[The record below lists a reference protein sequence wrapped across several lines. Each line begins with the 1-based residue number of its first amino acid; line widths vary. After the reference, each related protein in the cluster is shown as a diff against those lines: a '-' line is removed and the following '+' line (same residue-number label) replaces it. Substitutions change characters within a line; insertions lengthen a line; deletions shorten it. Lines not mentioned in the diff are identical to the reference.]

1 MNLDALIDSDL
12 REKDT
17 NSYLADI
24 LKAENERQKNTI
36 NLIASENYPS
46 EIVRLI
52 QASSLTSKYTEGYPG
67 KRYYGGCEFY
77 DELECYCQE
86 LWKDVFSTTYHVNV
100 QPHSG
105 TSANLAAI
113 AAVVN
118 PGETILSMSLDAGG
132 HLSHG
137 ARVSQVG
144 KLYNI
149 INYGVDQDG
158 WIDYDEVAKLADQ
171 WRPKLIICGA
181 SAYSRKIDYFRFAEI
196 ARSVDAYLLAD
207 IAHIAGLIAAN
218 KLPSPFDI
226 ADIITTTTQKTLR
239 GPRGGLV
246 FCIPELA
253 KKIDSAVFPGTQGGS
268 LMNVIAAKAACA
280 EEVLEPEFI
289 DYIDEVMYNAK
300 TMAERFMSRG
310 YNVITGGT
318 DNHMFLVDL
327 RGTGLTGI
335 DVQNELERNGITLNK
350 NAIPNDPLP
359 PSKTSGIRIGTPA
372 MTTRGWDA
380 YNFCMCADNICN
392 ILDKMRA
399 AL

>member
-1 MNLDALIDSDL
+1 MRSEFMYTPLDEIYDKEL
-12 REKDT
+12 R
-17 NSYLADI
+17 
-24 LKAENERQKNTI
+24 RQASTVE
-36 NLIASENYPS
+36 LIASENFVSPRVLKYLGS
-46 EIVRLI
+46 EF
-52 QASSLTSKYTEGYPG
+52 TSKYTEGYPG

-77 DELECYCQE
+77 DELETYCQN

-113 AAVVN
+113 STVVN
-118 PGETILSMSLDAGG
+118 PGDTILSMSLDCGG

-137 ARVSQVG
+137 AQVSQVG

-149 INYGVDQDG
+149 VNYGVDDDG
-158 WIDYDEVAKLADQ
+158 WIDYDKVAKLADQ
-171 WRPKLIICGA
+171 CQPKLIICGA
-181 SAYSRKIDYFRFAEI
+181 SAYSRKIDYIRFAEI
-196 ARSVDAYLLAD
+196 ARSVNAYLLAD
-207 IAHIAGLIAAN
+207 IAHVAGLIAAN
-218 KLPSPFDI
+218 KLPSPFGY
-226 ADIITTTTQKTLR
+226 ADIITSTTQKTLR
-239 GPRGGLV
+239 GPRGGLI

-280 EEVLEPEFI
+280 EEVLEPEFV

-300 TMAERFMSRG
+300 IMAERFISHG

-335 DVQNELERNGITLNK
+335 DVQNELEKNNITLNK

-372 MTTRGWDA
+372 MTTRGWKA
-380 YNFCMCADNICN
+380 HNFCWCADNICK
-392 ILDKMRA
+392 ILDEMRA

>member
-1 MNLDALIDSDL
+1 MYTPLDEIYNKELW
-12 REKDT
+12 
-17 NSYLADI
+17 
-24 LKAENERQKNTI
+24 RQATTVE
-36 NLIASENYPS
+36 LIASENFVSSRILKYLGS
-46 EIVRLI
+46 EF
-52 QASSLTSKYTEGYPG
+52 TNKYTEGYPG

-77 DELECYCQE
+77 DKLETYCQE

-113 AAVVN
+113 SAVVN
-118 PGETILSMSLDAGG
+118 PGETILSMSLDCGG

-149 INYGVDQDG
+149 VNYGVDDDG
-158 WIDYDEVAKLADQ
+158 WIDYDEVTKLANQ
-171 WRPKLIICGA
+171 CQPKLIICGA
-181 SAYSRKIDYFRFAEI
+181 SAYSRKIDYIRFAEI
-196 ARSVDAYLLAD
+196 ARSVNAYLLAD
-207 IAHIAGLIAAN
+207 IAHVAGLIAAN
-218 KLPSPFDI
+218 KLPSPFGY
-226 ADIITTTTQKTLR
+226 ADIITSTTQKTLR
-239 GPRGGLV
+239 GPRGGLI

-289 DYIDEVMYNAK
+289 DYIDDVMYNAK
-300 TMAERFMSRG
+300 AMAERFMFHG

-335 DVQNELERNGITLNK
+335 DVQNELEKNDVTLNK

-372 MTTRGWDA
+372 MTTRGWKS
-380 YNFCMCADNICN
+380 YNFCECADNICKT
-392 ILDKMRA
+392 LDEMRA

>member
-1 MNLDALIDSDL
+1 MKPEFMYTPLDRIYDQELW
-12 REKDT
+12 
-17 NSYLADI
+17 
-24 LKAENERQKNTI
+24 RQASTVE
-36 NLIASENYPS
+36 LIASENFVSPRILKYLGS
-46 EIVRLI
+46 EF
-52 QASSLTSKYTEGYPG
+52 TCKYTEGYPG

-77 DELECYCQE
+77 DQLETYCQE
-86 LWKDVFSTTYHVNV
+86 LWKDVFDTIYHVNV

-113 AAVVN
+113 SAVVN
-118 PGETILSMSLDAGG
+118 PGETILSMSLDCGG

-149 INYGVDQDG
+149 VNYGVDDDG
-158 WIDYDEVAKLADQ
+158 WIDYDEVAKLANQ
-171 WRPKLIICGA
+171 CQPKLIICGA
-181 SAYSRKIDYFRFAEI
+181 SAYSRKIDYIRFAEI
-196 ARSVDAYLLAD
+196 ARSVNAYLLAD
-207 IAHIAGLIAAN
+207 IAHVAGLIAAN
-218 KLPSPFDI
+218 ALPSPFGC
-226 ADIITTTTQKTLR
+226 ADIITSTTQKTLR
-239 GPRGGLV
+239 GPRGGLI
-246 FCIPELA
+246 FCAPELA

-289 DYIDEVMYNAK
+289 DYINEVMYNAK
-300 TMAERFMSRG
+300 VMAERFKSNG

-335 DVQNELERNGITLNK
+335 DVQNELERNDITLNK

-372 MTTRGWDA
+372 MTTKGWQAHD
-380 YNFCMCADNICN
+380 FCECADNICH
-392 ILDKMRA
+392 ILNEMRA

>member
-1 MNLDALIDSDL
+1 MRSEFMYTPLDKIYDKELRRQDSTV
-12 REKDT
+12 E
-17 NSYLADI
+17 
-24 LKAENERQKNTI
+24 
-36 NLIASENYPS
+36 LIASENFVSPRVLKYLGS
-46 EIVRLI
+46 EF
-52 QASSLTSKYTEGYPG
+52 TNKYTEGYPG

-113 AAVVN
+113 SAVVN
-118 PGETILSMSLDAGG
+118 PGETILSMSLDCGG

-149 INYGVDQDG
+149 INYGVDDDG
-158 WIDYDEVAKLADQ
+158 WIDYDKVAKLANQ
-171 WRPKLIICGA
+171 CQPKLIICGA
-181 SAYSRKIDYFRFAEI
+181 SAYSRKIDYIRFAEI
-196 ARSVDAYLLAD
+196 ARSVNAYLLAD
-207 IAHIAGLIAAN
+207 IAHVAGLIAAN
-218 KLPSPFDI
+218 KLPSPFGY
-226 ADIITTTTQKTLR
+226 ADIITSTTQKTLR
-239 GPRGGLV
+239 GPRGGLI

-253 KKIDSAVFPGTQGGS
+253 KKIDGAVFPGTQGGS

-289 DYIDEVMYNAK
+289 DYINEVMYNAK
-300 TMAERFMSRG
+300 AMAERFMSHG

-335 DVQNELERNGITLNK
+335 DVQNELEKNNITLNK

-372 MTTRGWDA
+372 MTTRGWKA
-380 YNFCMCADNICN
+380 YDFCWYADKICK
-392 ILDKMRA
+392 ILDEMRA

>member
-1 MNLDALIDSDL
+1 MRSEFIYTPLDEIYDKEL
-12 REKDT
+12 R
-17 NSYLADI
+17 
-24 LKAENERQKNTI
+24 RQASTVE
-36 NLIASENYPS
+36 LIASENFVSPRILKYLGS
-46 EIVRLI
+46 EF
-52 QASSLTSKYTEGYPG
+52 TCKYTEGYPG

-77 DELECYCQE
+77 DELETYCQE

-113 AAVVN
+113 AAVAN
-118 PGETILSMSLDAGG
+118 PGETILSMSLDCGG

-158 WIDYDEVAKLADQ
+158 WIDYDEVAKLTDQ

-181 SAYSRKIDYFRFAEI
+181 SAYSRKIDYIRFAEI
-196 ARSVDAYLLAD
+196 ARSVNAYLLAD
-207 IAHIAGLIAAN
+207 IAHVAGLIAAN
-218 KLPSPFDI
+218 KTPSPFGL

-239 GPRGGLV
+239 GPRGGLI

-280 EEVLEPEFI
+280 EEALEPEFT

-300 TMAERFMSRG
+300 AMAERFMSRG

-335 DVQNELERNGITLNK
+335 DVQNELEEDGITLNK

-372 MTTRGWDA
+372 MTTRGWKAHD
-380 YNFCMCADNICN
+380 FCWCADDICN

>member
-1 MNLDALIDSDL
+1 MKSEFMYTPLDEIYNNEL
-12 REKDT
+12 R
-17 NSYLADI
+17 
-24 LKAENERQKNTI
+24 RQANTVE
-36 NLIASENYPS
+36 LIASENFVSPRVLKYLGS
-46 EIVRLI
+46 EF
-52 QASSLTSKYTEGYPG
+52 TSKYTEGYPG

-77 DELECYCQE
+77 DELETYCQE

-113 AAVVN
+113 SAVVN
-118 PGETILSMSLDAGG
+118 PGETILSMSLDCGG

-137 ARVSQVG
+137 ARISQVG

-149 INYGVDQDG
+149 VNYGVDDDG
-158 WIDYDEVAKLADQ
+158 WIDYDKVAKLADQ
-171 WRPKLIICGA
+171 CQPKLIICGA
-181 SAYSRKIDYFRFAEI
+181 SAYSRKIDYIRFAEI
-196 ARSVDAYLLAD
+196 ARSVNAYLLAD
-207 IAHIAGLIAAN
+207 IAHVAGLIAAN
-218 KLPSPFDI
+218 QLPSPFGY
-226 ADIITTTTQKTLR
+226 ADIITSTTQKTLR
-239 GPRGGLV
+239 GPRGGLI

-289 DYIDEVMYNAK
+289 DYIDDVMYNAK
-300 TMAERFMSRG
+300 AMAERFMFHG

-327 RGTGLTGI
+327 RETGLTGI

-372 MTTRGWDA
+372 MTTRGWKF
-380 YNFCMCADNICN
+380 YNFCECADNICKT
-392 ILDKMRA
+392 LDEMRA

>member
-1 MNLDALIDSDL
+1 MRSEFMYTPLD
-12 REKDT
+12 
-17 NSYLADI
+17 DI
-24 LKAENERQKNTI
+24 YNKELWRQATTVE
-36 NLIASENYPS
+36 LIASENFVSPRVLKYLGS
-46 EIVRLI
+46 EF
-52 QASSLTSKYTEGYPG
+52 TNKYTEGYPG

-77 DELECYCQE
+77 DKLEIYCQK

-113 AAVVN
+113 SAVVN
-118 PGETILSMSLDAGG
+118 PGETILSMSLDCGG

-149 INYGVDQDG
+149 VNYGVDDDG
-158 WIDYDEVAKLADQ
+158 WIDYDKVAKLANQ
-171 WRPKLIICGA
+171 CQPKLIICGA
-181 SAYSRKIDYFRFAEI
+181 SAYSREINYIRFAEI
-196 ARSVDAYLLAD
+196 ARSVNAYLLAD
-207 IAHIAGLIAAN
+207 IAHVAGLIAAN
-218 KLPSPFDI
+218 ALPSPFGY
-226 ADIITTTTQKTLR
+226 ADIITSTTQKTLR
-239 GPRGGLV
+239 GPRGGLI
-246 FCIPELA
+246 FCAPELA

-289 DYIDEVMYNAK
+289 DYINEVMYNARV
-300 TMAERFMSRG
+300 MAERFKSNG

-335 DVQNELERNGITLNK
+335 DVQNELERNDITLNK

-372 MTTRGWDA
+372 MTTKGWQAHD
-380 YNFCMCADNICN
+380 FCECADNICH
-392 ILDKMRA
+392 ILNEMRA

>member
-1 MNLDALIDSDL
+1 MKSEFMYTPLDDIYNKELRRQDSTV
-12 REKDT
+12 E
-17 NSYLADI
+17 
-24 LKAENERQKNTI
+24 
-36 NLIASENYPS
+36 LIASENFVSPRVLKYLGS
-46 EIVRLI
+46 EF
-52 QASSLTSKYTEGYPG
+52 TNKYTEGFPG

-77 DELECYCQE
+77 DELETYCQE

-113 AAVVN
+113 SAVVN
-118 PGETILSMSLDAGG
+118 PGETILSMSLDCGG

-149 INYGVDQDG
+149 VNYGVDDDG
-158 WIDYDEVAKLADQ
+158 WIDYNEIAKFANQ
-171 WRPKLIICGA
+171 CQPKLIICGA
-181 SAYSRKIDYFRFAEI
+181 SAYSRKIDYIRFAEI
-196 ARSVDAYLLAD
+196 ARSVNAYLLAD
-207 IAHIAGLIAAN
+207 IAHVAGLIAAN
-218 KLPSPFDI
+218 KLPSPFGY
-226 ADIITTTTQKTLR
+226 ADIITSTTQKTLR
-239 GPRGGLV
+239 GPRGGLI

-300 TMAERFMSRG
+300 AMAERFISHG

-335 DVQNELERNGITLNK
+335 DVQNELEKNNITLNK

-372 MTTRGWDA
+372 MTTRGWRA
-380 YNFCMCADNICN
+380 YDFCICADNICN
-392 ILDKMRA
+392 TLDEMRA

>member
-1 MNLDALIDSDL
+1 MKSEFMYTPLDEIYNKEL
-12 REKDT
+12 R
-17 NSYLADI
+17 
-24 LKAENERQKNTI
+24 RQAGTVE
-36 NLIASENYPS
+36 LIASENFVSPRVLKYLGS
-46 EIVRLI
+46 EF
-52 QASSLTSKYTEGYPG
+52 TNKYTEGYPG
-67 KRYYGGCEFY
+67 RRYYGGCEFY
-77 DELECYCQE
+77 DSLETYCQE
-86 LWKDVFSTTYHVNV
+86 LWKDVFSTTYYVNV

-113 AAVVN
+113 SAVVN
-118 PGETILSMSLDAGG
+118 PGETILSMSLDCGG

-137 ARVSQVG
+137 ARVNQVG

-149 INYGVDQDG
+149 VNYGVDDDG

-171 WRPKLIICGA
+171 WQPKLIICGA
-181 SAYSRKIDYFRFAEI
+181 SAYSRRIDYIRFAEI
-196 ARSVDAYLLAD
+196 ARSVNAYLLAD

-218 KLPSPFDI
+218 KLPSPFGL
-226 ADIITTTTQKTLR
+226 ADIITSTTQKTLR
-239 GPRGGLV
+239 GPRGGLI

-253 KKIDSAVFPGTQGGS
+253 KKIDSAVFPGAQGGS

-280 EEVLEPEFI
+280 EEALEPEFI

-327 RGTGLTGI
+327 RGTGLTGT
-335 DVQNELERNGITLNK
+335 DVQNELEEDGITLNK

-372 MTTRGWDA
+372 MTTRGWQA

>member
-1 MNLDALIDSDL
+1 MRPEFMYTPLD
-12 REKDT
+12 
-17 NSYLADI
+17 DI
-24 LKAENERQKNTI
+24 YNKELWRQATTVE
-36 NLIASENYPS
+36 LIASENFVSPRVLKYLGS
-46 EIVRLI
+46 EF
-52 QASSLTSKYTEGYPG
+52 TNKYTEGYPG

-77 DELECYCQE
+77 DKLEIYCQK

-113 AAVVN
+113 SAVVN
-118 PGETILSMSLDAGG
+118 PGETILSMSLDCGG

-149 INYGVDQDG
+149 VNYGVDDDG
-158 WIDYDEVAKLADQ
+158 WIDYDKVAKLADQ
-171 WRPKLIICGA
+171 YQPKLIICGA
-181 SAYSRKIDYFRFAEI
+181 SAYSRKIDYIRFAEI
-196 ARSVDAYLLAD
+196 ARSVNAYLLAD
-207 IAHIAGLIAAN
+207 IAHVAGLIAAN
-218 KLPSPFDI
+218 QLPSPFGY
-226 ADIITTTTQKTLR
+226 ADIITSTTQKTLR
-239 GPRGGLV
+239 GPRGGLI

-280 EEVLEPEFI
+280 EEVLEPEFV
-289 DYIDEVMYNAK
+289 DYIDKVIYNANA
-300 TMAERFMSRG
+300 MAESFIYRG

-372 MTTRGWDA
+372 MTTRGWRA
-380 YNFCMCADNICN
+380 AHFCVCAGNICN
-392 ILDKMRA
+392 ILDEMRA

>member
-1 MNLDALIDSDL
+1 MKSEFMYTPLDEIYDKEL
-12 REKDT
+12 R
-17 NSYLADI
+17 
-24 LKAENERQKNTI
+24 RQASTVE
-36 NLIASENYPS
+36 LIASENFVSPRILKYLGS
-46 EIVRLI
+46 EF
-52 QASSLTSKYTEGYPG
+52 TSKYTEGYPG

-77 DELECYCQE
+77 DKLETYCQE

-113 AAVVN
+113 SAVVN
-118 PGETILSMSLDAGG
+118 PGETILSMSLDCGG

-149 INYGVDQDG
+149 VNYGVDDDG
-158 WIDYDEVAKLADQ
+158 WIDYDKVAQLADRCQ
-171 WRPKLIICGA
+171 PKLIICGA
-181 SAYSRKIDYFRFAEI
+181 SAYSRKIDYIRFAEI
-196 ARSVDAYLLAD
+196 ARSVNAYLLAD

-218 KLPSPFDI
+218 QLPSPFGY
-226 ADIITTTTQKTLR
+226 ADIITSTTQKTLR
-239 GPRGGLV
+239 GPRGGLI

-289 DYIDEVMYNAK
+289 DYIDEIMYNAK
-300 TMAERFMSRG
+300 AMAERFMSHG

-335 DVQNELERNGITLNK
+335 DVQNELERNDITLNK

-372 MTTRGWDA
+372 MTTRGWKAHD
-380 YNFCMCADNICN
+380 FCWCADNICKT
-392 ILDKMRA
+392 LDEMRA

>member
-1 MNLDALIDSDL
+1 MRSEFMYTPLDKIYNKEL
-12 REKDT
+12 R
-17 NSYLADI
+17 
-24 LKAENERQKNTI
+24 RQASTVE
-36 NLIASENYPS
+36 LIASENFVSPRVLKYLGS
-46 EIVRLI
+46 EF
-52 QASSLTSKYTEGYPG
+52 TNKYTEGYPN

-77 DELECYCQE
+77 DELEIYCQE

-113 AAVVN
+113 SAVVN
-118 PGETILSMSLDAGG
+118 PGETILSMSLDCGG

-149 INYGVDQDG
+149 VNYGVDDDG
-158 WIDYDEVAKLADQ
+158 WIDYDKIAKLADQ
-171 WRPKLIICGA
+171 WQPKLIICGA
-181 SAYSRKIDYFRFAEI
+181 SAYSRKIDYIRFAEI
-196 ARSVDAYLLAD
+196 ARSVNAYLLAD
-207 IAHIAGLIAAN
+207 IAHVAGLIAAN
-218 KLPSPFDI
+218 KLPSPFGY
-226 ADIITTTTQKTLR
+226 ADIITSTTQKTLR
-239 GPRGGLV
+239 GPRGGLI

-300 TMAERFMSRG
+300 VMAERFMSHG

-335 DVQNELERNGITLNK
+335 DVQNELEKNNITLNK

-372 MTTRGWDA
+372 MTTRGWKA
-380 YNFCMCADNICN
+380 HNFCWCADNICK
-392 ILDKMRA
+392 ILDEMRA

>member
-1 MNLDALIDSDL
+1 MRSEFMYTPLDDIYNKEL
-12 REKDT
+12 R
-17 NSYLADI
+17 
-24 LKAENERQKNTI
+24 RQATTVE
-36 NLIASENYPS
+36 LIASENFVSPRVLKYLGS
-46 EIVRLI
+46 EF
-52 QASSLTSKYTEGYPG
+52 TNKYTEGYPG

-113 AAVVN
+113 SAVVN
-118 PGETILSMSLDAGG
+118 PGETILSMSLDCGG

-149 INYGVDQDG
+149 VNYGVDDDG
-158 WIDYDEVAKLADQ
+158 WIDYDKVAKLANQ
-171 WRPKLIICGA
+171 CQPKLIICGA
-181 SAYSRKIDYFRFAEI
+181 SAYSRKIDYIRFAEI
-196 ARSVDAYLLAD
+196 ARSVNAYLLTD
-207 IAHIAGLIAAN
+207 IAHVAGLIAAN
-218 KLPSPFDI
+218 KLPSPFGY
-226 ADIITTTTQKTLR
+226 ADIITSTTQKTLR
-239 GPRGGLV
+239 GPRGGLI

-289 DYIDEVMYNAK
+289 DYINEVMYNAK
-300 TMAERFMSRG
+300 AMAERFMSHG

-335 DVQNELERNGITLNK
+335 DVQNELERNDITLNK

-372 MTTRGWDA
+372 MTTRGWKA
-380 YNFCMCADNICN
+380 YDFCWCADNICK
-392 ILDKMRA
+392 ILDEMRA

>member
-1 MNLDALIDSDL
+1 MKSEFMYTPLDEIYNKEL
-12 REKDT
+12 R
-17 NSYLADI
+17 
-24 LKAENERQKNTI
+24 RQASTVE
-36 NLIASENYPS
+36 LIASENFVSPRVLKYLGS
-46 EIVRLI
+46 EF
-52 QASSLTSKYTEGYPG
+52 TSKYTEGYPG

-77 DELECYCQE
+77 DELETYCQN

-113 AAVVN
+113 SAVVN
-118 PGETILSMSLDAGG
+118 PGETILSMSLDCGG

-149 INYGVDQDG
+149 INYGVDDDG
-158 WIDYDEVAKLADQ
+158 WIDYDKVAKLADQ
-171 WRPKLIICGA
+171 YQPKLIICGA
-181 SAYSRKIDYFRFAEI
+181 SAYSRKIDYIRFAEI
-196 ARSVDAYLLAD
+196 ARSVNSYLLAD
-207 IAHIAGLIAAN
+207 IAHVAGLIAAN
-218 KLPSPFDI
+218 KLPSPFGY
-226 ADIITTTTQKTLR
+226 ADIITSTTQKTLR
-239 GPRGGLV
+239 GPRGGLI
-246 FCIPELA
+246 FCIPKLA
-253 KKIDSAVFPGTQGGS
+253 KKIDSAIFPGTQGGS
-268 LMNVIAAKAACA
+268 LMNVVAAKAACA
-280 EEVLEPEFI
+280 EEALEPEFV

-300 TMAERFMSRG
+300 AMAERFMSHG

-335 DVQNELERNGITLNK
+335 DVQNELEKNDVTLNK

-372 MTTRGWDA
+372 MTTKGWRA
-380 YNFCMCADNICN
+380 YDFCMCADNICN
-392 ILDKMRA
+392 TLDEMRA

>member
-1 MNLDALIDSDL
+1 MRSEFMCTPLDDIYNKEL
-12 REKDT
+12 R
-17 NSYLADI
+17 
-24 LKAENERQKNTI
+24 RQATMVE
-36 NLIASENYPS
+36 LIASENFVSPRVLKYLGS
-46 EIVRLI
+46 EF
-52 QASSLTSKYTEGYPG
+52 TNKYTEGYPG
-67 KRYYGGCEFY
+67 KRFYGGCEFY

-113 AAVVN
+113 SAVVN
-118 PGETILSMSLDAGG
+118 PGETILSMSLDCGG

-149 INYGVDQDG
+149 INYGVDDDG
-158 WIDYDEVAKLADQ
+158 WIDYNEVAKLADQ
-171 WRPKLIICGA
+171 WQPKLIICGA
-181 SAYSRKIDYFRFAEI
+181 SAYSRKIDYIRFAEI
-196 ARSVDAYLLAD
+196 ARSVNAYLLAD
-207 IAHIAGLIAAN
+207 IAHVAGLIAAN
-218 KLPSPFDI
+218 KLPSPFGY
-226 ADIITTTTQKTLR
+226 ADIITSTTQKTLR
-239 GPRGGLV
+239 GPRGGLI

-280 EEVLEPEFI
+280 EEVFEPEFR

-300 TMAERFMSRG
+300 AMAERFMSHG

-318 DNHMFLVDL
+318 DNHMFLIDL

-335 DVQNELERNGITLNK
+335 DVQNELEKNNITLNK

-372 MTTRGWDA
+372 MTTRGWKA
-380 YNFCMCADNICN
+380 YDFCWYADKICK
-392 ILDKMRA
+392 ILDEMRA

>member
-1 MNLDALIDSDL
+1 MKSEFMYTPLDRIYDKEL
-12 REKDT
+12 R
-17 NSYLADI
+17 
-24 LKAENERQKNTI
+24 RQTSTVE
-36 NLIASENYPS
+36 LIASENFVSPRVLKYLGS
-46 EIVRLI
+46 EF
-52 QASSLTSKYTEGYPG
+52 TNKYTEGYPG

-77 DELECYCQE
+77 DELETYCQN

-113 AAVVN
+113 SAVVN
-118 PGETILSMSLDAGG
+118 PGETILSMSLDCGG

-149 INYGVDQDG
+149 INYGVDDDG
-158 WIDYDEVAKLADQ
+158 WIDYDEVAKLANQ
-171 WRPKLIICGA
+171 CQPKLIICGA
-181 SAYSRKIDYFRFAEI
+181 SAYSRKIDYIRFAEI
-196 ARSVDAYLLAD
+196 ARSVNAYLLAD
-207 IAHIAGLIAAN
+207 IAHVAGLIAAN
-218 KLPSPFDI
+218 KLPSPFGY
-226 ADIITTTTQKTLR
+226 ADIITSTTQKTLR
-239 GPRGGLV
+239 GPRGGLI

-300 TMAERFMSRG
+300 AMAERFMFHG

-335 DVQNELERNGITLNK
+335 DVQNELERNDVTLNK

-372 MTTRGWDA
+372 MTTRGWRA
-380 YNFCMCADNICN
+380 YDFCMCADNICN
-392 ILDKMRA
+392 TLDEMRA

>member
-1 MNLDALIDSDL
+1 MKSEFMYTPLDEIYDKEL
-12 REKDT
+12 R
-17 NSYLADI
+17 
-24 LKAENERQKNTI
+24 RQASTVE
-36 NLIASENYPS
+36 LIASENFVSPRILKYLGS
-46 EIVRLI
+46 EF
-52 QASSLTSKYTEGYPG
+52 TNKYAEGYPG

-77 DELECYCQE
+77 DSLETYCQE

-113 AAVVN
+113 SAVVN
-118 PGETILSMSLDAGG
+118 PGETILSMSLDCGG

-149 INYGVDQDG
+149 INYGVDDDG
-158 WIDYDEVAKLADQ
+158 WIDYNEVAKLADQ
-171 WRPKLIICGA
+171 WQPKLIICGA
-181 SAYSRKIDYFRFAEI
+181 SAYSRKIDYIRFAEI
-196 ARSVDAYLLAD
+196 ARSVNAYLLAD
-207 IAHIAGLIAAN
+207 IAHVAGLIAAN
-218 KLPSPFDI
+218 QLPSPFGY
-226 ADIITTTTQKTLR
+226 ADIITSTTQKTLR
-239 GPRGGLV
+239 GPRGGLI

-280 EEVLEPEFI
+280 EEVLEPEFV

-300 TMAERFMSRG
+300 VMAERFMSHG

-335 DVQNELERNGITLNK
+335 DVQNELERNDITLNK

-372 MTTRGWDA
+372 MTTRGWKAHD
-380 YNFCMCADNICN
+380 FCWCADNICN

>member
-1 MNLDALIDSDL
+1 MRSEFIYTSLNKIYNKELQ
-12 REKDT
+12 
-17 NSYLADI
+17 
-24 LKAENERQKNTI
+24 RQASTVE
-36 NLIASENYPS
+36 LIASENFVSPRVLKYLGS
-46 EIVRLI
+46 EF
-52 QASSLTSKYTEGYPG
+52 TNKYTEGYPG

-113 AAVVN
+113 SAVVN
-118 PGETILSMSLDAGG
+118 PGETILSMSLDCGG

-137 ARVSQVG
+137 ARVSQAG

-149 INYGVDQDG
+149 VNYGVDDDG
-158 WIDYDEVAKLADQ
+158 WIDYDEVAKLANQ
-171 WRPKLIICGA
+171 CQPKLIICGA
-181 SAYSRKIDYFRFAEI
+181 SAYSRKIDYIRFAEI
-196 ARSVDAYLLAD
+196 ARSVNAYLLAD
-207 IAHIAGLIAAN
+207 IAHVAGLIAAN
-218 KLPSPFDI
+218 KLPSPFGY
-226 ADIITTTTQKTLR
+226 ADIITSTTQKTLR
-239 GPRGGLV
+239 GPRGGLI

-253 KKIDSAVFPGTQGGS
+253 KKVDSAVFPGTQGGS

-280 EEVLEPEFI
+280 EEVFEPEFR

-300 TMAERFMSRG
+300 AMAERFMSHG

-335 DVQNELERNGITLNK
+335 DVQNELEKNNITLNK

-372 MTTRGWDA
+372 MTTRGWKA
-380 YNFCMCADNICN
+380 YDFCWCADKICK
-392 ILDKMRA
+392 ILDEMRA

>member
-1 MNLDALIDSDL
+1 MKSEFMYTPLDEIYNKEL
-12 REKDT
+12 R
-17 NSYLADI
+17 
-24 LKAENERQKNTI
+24 RQASTVE
-36 NLIASENYPS
+36 LIASENFVSPRVLKYLGS
-46 EIVRLI
+46 EF
-52 QASSLTSKYTEGYPG
+52 TNKYTEGYPG

-77 DELECYCQE
+77 DELETYCQE

-113 AAVVN
+113 SAVVN
-118 PGETILSMSLDAGG
+118 PGETILSMSLDCGG

-149 INYGVDQDG
+149 ISYGVDEDG

-171 WRPKLIICGA
+171 CQPKLIICGA
-181 SAYSRKIDYFRFAEI
+181 SAYSRKIDYIRFAEI
-196 ARSVDAYLLAD
+196 ARSVNAYLLAD
-207 IAHIAGLIAAN
+207 IAHVAGLIAAN
-218 KLPSPFDI
+218 KLPSPFGY
-226 ADIITTTTQKTLR
+226 ADIITSTTQKTLR
-239 GPRGGLV
+239 GPRGGLI
-246 FCIPELA
+246 FCVPELA

-280 EEVLEPEFI
+280 EEALEPEFV

-300 TMAERFMSRG
+300 AMAARFMSHG
-310 YNVITGGT
+310 YNVITDGT

-372 MTTRGWDA
+372 MTTRGWKS
-380 YNFCMCADNICN
+380 YNFCECADNICKT
-392 ILDKMRA
+392 LDEMRA

>member
-1 MNLDALIDSDL
+1 MRSEFMYTPLDDIYNKEL
-12 REKDT
+12 R
-17 NSYLADI
+17 
-24 LKAENERQKNTI
+24 RQASTI
-36 NLIASENYPS
+36 ELIASENFVSPRILKYLGS
-46 EIVRLI
+46 EF
-52 QASSLTSKYTEGYPG
+52 TNKYTEGYPG

-77 DELECYCQE
+77 DSLECYCQE

-113 AAVVN
+113 SAVVN
-118 PGETILSMSLDAGG
+118 PGETILSMSLDCGG

-149 INYGVDQDG
+149 INYGVDDDG
-158 WIDYDEVAKLADQ
+158 WIDYNEVAKLADQ
-171 WRPKLIICGA
+171 WQPKLIICGA
-181 SAYSRKIDYFRFAEI
+181 SAYSRKIDYIRFAEI
-196 ARSVDAYLLAD
+196 ARSVNAYLLAD
-207 IAHIAGLIAAN
+207 IAHVAGLIAAN
-218 KLPSPFDI
+218 KLPSPFGY
-226 ADIITTTTQKTLR
+226 ADIITSTTQKTLR
-239 GPRGGLV
+239 GPRGGLI

-280 EEVLEPEFI
+280 EEVLEPEFT
-289 DYIDEVMYNAK
+289 DYIDEVMYNAMA
-300 TMAERFMSRG
+300 MAERFMSHG
-310 YNVITGGT
+310 CNVITGGT
-318 DNHMFLVDL
+318 DNHVFLVDL

-380 YNFCMCADNICN
+380 HDFCMCADNIYN
-392 ILDKMRA
+392 ILNKMRA

>member
-1 MNLDALIDSDL
+1 MKSEFMYTPLDDIYNKEL
-12 REKDT
+12 R
-17 NSYLADI
+17 
-24 LKAENERQKNTI
+24 RQASTVE
-36 NLIASENYPS
+36 LIASENFVSPRVLKYLGS
-46 EIVRLI
+46 EF
-52 QASSLTSKYTEGYPG
+52 TSKYTEGYPG

-77 DELECYCQE
+77 DELETYCQE

-113 AAVVN
+113 SAVVN
-118 PGETILSMSLDAGG
+118 PGETILSMSLDCGG

-149 INYGVDQDG
+149 VNYGVDDDG
-158 WIDYDEVAKLADQ
+158 WIDYDEVTKLANQ
-171 WRPKLIICGA
+171 CQPKLIICGA
-181 SAYSRKIDYFRFAEI
+181 SAYSRKIDYIRFAEI
-196 ARSVDAYLLAD
+196 ARSVNAYLLAD
-207 IAHIAGLIAAN
+207 IAHVAGLIAAN
-218 KLPSPFDI
+218 KLPSPFGY
-226 ADIITTTTQKTLR
+226 ADIITSTTQKTLR
-239 GPRGGLV
+239 GPRGGLI

-280 EEVLEPEFI
+280 EEALEPEFV

-300 TMAERFMSRG
+300 AMAARFMSHG

-372 MTTRGWDA
+372 MTTRGWKS
-380 YNFCMCADNICN
+380 YNFCECADNICKT
-392 ILDKMRA
+392 LDEMRA

>member
-1 MNLDALIDSDL
+1 MRSEFMYTPLDEIYNKEL
-12 REKDT
+12 R
-17 NSYLADI
+17 
-24 LKAENERQKNTI
+24 RQASTVE
-36 NLIASENYPS
+36 LIASENFVSPRILKYLGS
-46 EIVRLI
+46 EF
-52 QASSLTSKYTEGYPG
+52 TCKYTEGYPG

-77 DELECYCQE
+77 DELETYCQE

-113 AAVVN
+113 SAVVN

-181 SAYSRKIDYFRFAEI
+181 SAYSRKIDYIRFAEI
-196 ARSVDAYLLAD
+196 ARSVNAYLLAD
-207 IAHIAGLIAAN
+207 IAHVAGLIAAN
-218 KLPSPFDI
+218 KLPSPFGC

-239 GPRGGLV
+239 GPRGGLI

-280 EEVLEPEFI
+280 EEALEPEFT

-300 TMAERFMSRG
+300 VMAERFMSRG

-335 DVQNELERNGITLNK
+335 DVQNELESDGITLNK

>member
-1 MNLDALIDSDL
+1 MRSEFMYTPLDEIYDKEL
-12 REKDT
+12 R
-17 NSYLADI
+17 
-24 LKAENERQKNTI
+24 RQASTVE
-36 NLIASENYPS
+36 LIASENFVSPRVLKYLGS
-46 EIVRLI
+46 EF
-52 QASSLTSKYTEGYPG
+52 TSKYTEGYPG

-113 AAVVN
+113 SAVVN
-118 PGETILSMSLDAGG
+118 PGETILSMSLDCGG

-149 INYGVDQDG
+149 INYGVDDDG
-158 WIDYDEVAKLADQ
+158 WIDYNEVAKLADQ
-171 WRPKLIICGA
+171 WQPKLIICGA
-181 SAYSRKIDYFRFAEI
+181 SAYSRKIDYIRFAEI
-196 ARSVDAYLLAD
+196 ARSVNAYLLAD
-207 IAHIAGLIAAN
+207 IAHVAGLIAAN
-218 KLPSPFDI
+218 QLPSPFGY
-226 ADIITTTTQKTLR
+226 ADIITSTTQKTLR
-239 GPRGGLV
+239 GPRGGLI

-300 TMAERFMSRG
+300 AMAERFMSHG

-335 DVQNELERNGITLNK
+335 DVQNELERNDITLNK

-372 MTTRGWDA
+372 MTTRGWKAHD
-380 YNFCMCADNICN
+380 FCWCADNICK
-392 ILDKMRA
+392 ILDEMRA

>member
-1 MNLDALIDSDL
+1 MRSEFMYTPLDDIYNKEL
-12 REKDT
+12 R
-17 NSYLADI
+17 
-24 LKAENERQKNTI
+24 RQATMVE
-36 NLIASENYPS
+36 LIASENFVNPRVLKYLGS
-46 EIVRLI
+46 EF
-52 QASSLTSKYTEGYPG
+52 TNKYTEGYPG

-100 QPHSG
+100 QSHSG

-113 AAVVN
+113 SAVVN
-118 PGETILSMSLDAGG
+118 PGETILSMSLDCGG

-149 INYGVDQDG
+149 INYGVDDDG
-158 WIDYDEVAKLADQ
+158 WIDYNEVAKLADQ
-171 WRPKLIICGA
+171 WQPKLIICGA
-181 SAYSRKIDYFRFAEI
+181 SAYSRKIDYIRFAEI
-196 ARSVDAYLLAD
+196 ARSVNAYLLAD
-207 IAHIAGLIAAN
+207 IAHVAGLIAAN
-218 KLPSPFDI
+218 KLPSPFGY
-226 ADIITTTTQKTLR
+226 ADIITSTTQKTLR
-239 GPRGGLV
+239 GPRGGLI

-300 TMAERFMSRG
+300 VMAERFMSHG

-335 DVQNELERNGITLNK
+335 DVQNELERNDITLNK

-359 PSKTSGIRIGTPA
+359 PNKTSGIRIGTPA
-372 MTTRGWDA
+372 MTTRGWKAHD
-380 YNFCMCADNICN
+380 FCWCADNICKT
-392 ILDKMRA
+392 LDEMRA

>member
-1 MNLDALIDSDL
+1 MRSEFMYTPLDKIYDKELQ
-12 REKDT
+12 
-17 NSYLADI
+17 
-24 LKAENERQKNTI
+24 RQASTVE
-36 NLIASENYPS
+36 LIASENFVSPRILKYLGS
-46 EIVRLI
+46 EF
-52 QASSLTSKYTEGYPG
+52 TNKYTEGFPG

-77 DELECYCQE
+77 DELETYCQE

-113 AAVVN
+113 SAAVN
-118 PGETILSMSLDAGG
+118 PGETILSMSLDCGG

-149 INYGVDQDG
+149 ISYGVDQDG

-171 WRPKLIICGA
+171 WQPKLIICGA
-181 SAYSRKIDYFRFAEI
+181 SAYSRKIDYIRFAEI
-196 ARSVDAYLLAD
+196 ARSVNAYLLAD

-218 KLPSPFDI
+218 KLPSPFGL
-226 ADIITTTTQKTLR
+226 ADIITSTTQKTLR
-239 GPRGGLV
+239 GPRGGLI

-300 TMAERFMSRG
+300 AMAERFMSRG

-372 MTTRGWDA
+372 MTTRGWKAHD
-380 YNFCMCADNICN
+380 FCWCADDICN

>member
-1 MNLDALIDSDL
+1 MKSEFMYTPLDEIYNKEL
-12 REKDT
+12 R
-17 NSYLADI
+17 
-24 LKAENERQKNTI
+24 RQASTVE
-36 NLIASENYPS
+36 LIASENFVSPRVLKYLGS
-46 EIVRLI
+46 EF
-52 QASSLTSKYTEGYPG
+52 TNKYTEGYPG

-77 DELECYCQE
+77 DELETYCQE

-113 AAVVN
+113 SAVVN
-118 PGETILSMSLDAGG
+118 PGETILSMSLDCGG

-149 INYGVDQDG
+149 VSYGVDDDG
-158 WIDYDEVAKLADQ
+158 WIDYDKVAKLANQ
-171 WRPKLIICGA
+171 CQPKLIICGA
-181 SAYSRKIDYFRFAEI
+181 SAYSRKIDYIRFAEI
-196 ARSVDAYLLAD
+196 ARSVNAYLLAD
-207 IAHIAGLIAAN
+207 IAHVAGLIATN
-218 KLPSPFDI
+218 KLPSPFGY
-226 ADIITTTTQKTLR
+226 ADIITSTTQKTLR
-239 GPRGGLV
+239 GPRGGLI

-280 EEVLEPEFI
+280 EEALESEFV

-300 TMAERFMSRG
+300 AMAERFMFHG

-372 MTTRGWDA
+372 MTTRGWKS
-380 YNFCMCADNICN
+380 YNFCECADNICN
-392 ILDKMRA
+392 TLDEMRA

>member
-1 MNLDALIDSDL
+1 MKSEFMYTPLDDIYDKEL
-12 REKDT
+12 R
-17 NSYLADI
+17 
-24 LKAENERQKNTI
+24 RQASTVE
-36 NLIASENYPS
+36 LIASENFVSPRVLKYLGS
-46 EIVRLI
+46 EF
-52 QASSLTSKYTEGYPG
+52 TNKYTEGYPG

-77 DELECYCQE
+77 DELEAYCQE

-113 AAVVN
+113 SAVVN
-118 PGETILSMSLDAGG
+118 PGETILSMSLDCGG

-149 INYGVDQDG
+149 VNYGVDDDG
-158 WIDYDEVAKLADQ
+158 WIDYDEVTKLANQ
-171 WRPKLIICGA
+171 CQPKLIICGA
-181 SAYSRKIDYFRFAEI
+181 SAYSRKIDYIRFAEI
-196 ARSVDAYLLAD
+196 ARSVNAYLLAD
-207 IAHIAGLIAAN
+207 IAHVAGLIAVN
-218 KLPSPFDI
+218 KLPSPFGY
-226 ADIITTTTQKTLR
+226 ADIITSTTQKTLR
-239 GPRGGLV
+239 GPRGGLI

-253 KKIDSAVFPGTQGGS
+253 KKIDSAVFPSTQGGS

-300 TMAERFMSRG
+300 AMAERFMSHG

-335 DVQNELERNGITLNK
+335 DVQNELEKNDVTLNK

-372 MTTRGWDA
+372 MTTKGWRA
-380 YNFCMCADNICN
+380 YDFCMCADNICN
-392 ILDKMRA
+392 TLDEMRA

>member
-1 MNLDALIDSDL
+1 MRSEFMYTPLDDIYDKEL
-12 REKDT
+12 R
-17 NSYLADI
+17 
-24 LKAENERQKNTI
+24 RQGITVE
-36 NLIASENYPS
+36 LIASENFVSPRVLKYLGS
-46 EIVRLI
+46 EF
-52 QASSLTSKYTEGYPG
+52 TNKYTEGYPG

-77 DELECYCQE
+77 DELEAYCQE

-113 AAVVN
+113 SAVVN
-118 PGETILSMSLDAGG
+118 PGETILSMSLDCGG

-137 ARVSQVG
+137 AQVSQVG

-149 INYGVDQDG
+149 VNYGVDDDG
-158 WIDYDEVAKLADQ
+158 WIDYDKVAKLADQ
-171 WRPKLIICGA
+171 CQPKLIICGA
-181 SAYSRKIDYFRFAEI
+181 SAYSRKIDYIRFAEI
-196 ARSVDAYLLAD
+196 ARSVNAYLLAD
-207 IAHIAGLIAAN
+207 IAHVAGLIAAN
-218 KLPSPFDI
+218 KLPSPFGY
-226 ADIITTTTQKTLR
+226 ADIITSTTQKTLR
-239 GPRGGLV
+239 GPRGGLI

-253 KKIDSAVFPGTQGGS
+253 KKIDSAVFPATQGGS

-300 TMAERFMSRG
+300 IMAERFMSHG

-335 DVQNELERNGITLNK
+335 DVQNELEKNNITLNK

-372 MTTRGWDA
+372 MTTRGWKA
-380 YNFCMCADNICN
+380 HNFCWCADNICK
-392 ILDKMRA
+392 ILDEMRA

>member
-1 MNLDALIDSDL
+1 MRSEFMYTPLDDIYNKEL
-12 REKDT
+12 R
-17 NSYLADI
+17 
-24 LKAENERQKNTI
+24 RQASTVE
-36 NLIASENYPS
+36 LIASENFVSPRILKYLGS
-46 EIVRLI
+46 EF
-52 QASSLTSKYTEGYPG
+52 TSKYTEGYPG

-77 DELECYCQE
+77 DELETYCQD

-113 AAVVN
+113 SAVVN
-118 PGETILSMSLDAGG
+118 PGETILSMSLDCGG

-149 INYGVDQDG
+149 INYGVDDDG
-158 WIDYDEVAKLADQ
+158 WIDYNEVAKLADQ
-171 WRPKLIICGA
+171 WQPKLIICGA
-181 SAYSRKIDYFRFAEI
+181 SAYSRKIDYIRFAEI
-196 ARSVDAYLLAD
+196 ARSVNAYLLAD
-207 IAHIAGLIAAN
+207 IAHVAGLIAAN
-218 KLPSPFDI
+218 QLPSPFGY
-226 ADIITTTTQKTLR
+226 ADIITSTTQKTLR
-239 GPRGGLV
+239 GPRGGLI

-300 TMAERFMSRG
+300 AMAERFMSHG
-310 YNVITGGT
+310 YDVITGGT

-335 DVQNELERNGITLNK
+335 DVQNELERNDITLNK

-372 MTTRGWDA
+372 MTTRGWKAHD
-380 YNFCMCADNICN
+380 FCWCADNICK
-392 ILDKMRA
+392 ILDEMRA
-399 AL
+399 TL

>member
-1 MNLDALIDSDL
+1 MYTPLDEIYNKEL
-12 REKDT
+12 R
-17 NSYLADI
+17 
-24 LKAENERQKNTI
+24 RQASTVE
-36 NLIASENYPS
+36 LIASENFVSPRVLKYLGS
-46 EIVRLI
+46 EF
-52 QASSLTSKYTEGYPG
+52 TNKYTEGYPG

-77 DELECYCQE
+77 DELETYCQE

-113 AAVVN
+113 SAVVS
-118 PGETILSMSLDAGG
+118 PGETILSMSLDCGG

-149 INYGVDQDG
+149 VNYGVDDDG
-158 WIDYDEVAKLADQ
+158 WIDYDKVAKLADQ
-171 WRPKLIICGA
+171 CQPKLIICGA
-181 SAYSRKIDYFRFAEI
+181 SAYSRKIDYIRFAEI
-196 ARSVDAYLLAD
+196 ARSVNAYLLAD
-207 IAHIAGLIAAN
+207 IAHVAGLIAAN
-218 KLPSPFDI
+218 KLPSPFGY
-226 ADIITTTTQKTLR
+226 ADIITSTTQKTLR
-239 GPRGGLV
+239 GPRGGLI
-246 FCIPELA
+246 FCVPELA

-280 EEVLEPEFI
+280 EEALEPEFV
-289 DYIDEVMYNAK
+289 DYIDDVMYNAK
-300 TMAERFMSRG
+300 AMAERFMFHG

-335 DVQNELERNGITLNK
+335 DVQNELEKNDVTLNK

-372 MTTRGWDA
+372 MTTRGWKS
-380 YNFCMCADNICN
+380 YNFCECADNICKT
-392 ILDKMRA
+392 LDEMRA

>member
-1 MNLDALIDSDL
+1 MRPEFMYTPLDEIYDKEL
-12 REKDT
+12 R
-17 NSYLADI
+17 
-24 LKAENERQKNTI
+24 RQASTVE
-36 NLIASENYPS
+36 LIASENFVSPRILKYLGS
-46 EIVRLI
+46 EF
-52 QASSLTSKYTEGYPG
+52 TCKYTEGYPG

-77 DELECYCQE
+77 DQLETYCQE
-86 LWKDVFSTTYHVNV
+86 LWQDVFSTTYYVNV

-118 PGETILSMSLDAGG
+118 PGETILSMSLDCGG

-181 SAYSRKIDYFRFAEI
+181 SAYSRKIDYIRFAEI
-196 ARSVDAYLLAD
+196 ARSVNAYLLAD
-207 IAHIAGLIAAN
+207 IAHVAGLIAAN
-218 KLPSPFDI
+218 KLPSPFGL

-239 GPRGGLV
+239 GPRGGLI

-280 EEVLEPEFI
+280 EEALEPEFT

-300 TMAERFMSRG
+300 AMAERFMSRG

-335 DVQNELERNGITLNK
+335 DVQNELEKNGITLNK

-372 MTTRGWDA
+372 MTTRGWKAHD
-380 YNFCMCADNICN
+380 FCWCADDICN

>member
-1 MNLDALIDSDL
+1 MRSEFMYTPLDEIYNKELL
-12 REKDT
+12 RQASTVE
-17 NSYLADI
+17 
-24 LKAENERQKNTI
+24 
-36 NLIASENYPS
+36 LIASENFVSPRVLKYLGS
-46 EIVRLI
+46 EF
-52 QASSLTSKYTEGYPG
+52 TSKYTEGYPG

-77 DELECYCQE
+77 DELETYCQN

-113 AAVVN
+113 SAVVN
-118 PGETILSMSLDAGG
+118 PGETILSMSLDCGG

-149 INYGVDQDG
+149 VNYGVDDDG
-158 WIDYDEVAKLADQ
+158 WIDYDKVAKLADQ
-171 WRPKLIICGA
+171 CQPKLIICGA
-181 SAYSRKIDYFRFAEI
+181 SAYSRKIDYIRFAEI
-196 ARSVDAYLLAD
+196 ARNVNAYLLAD
-207 IAHIAGLIAAN
+207 IAHVAGLIATN
-218 KLPSPFDI
+218 KLPSPFGY
-226 ADIITTTTQKTLR
+226 ADIITSTTQKTLR
-239 GPRGGLV
+239 GPRGGLI

-253 KKIDSAVFPGTQGGS
+253 KKIDSAVFPATQGGS

-280 EEVLEPEFI
+280 EEALEPEFI
-289 DYIDEVMYNAK
+289 DYIDEVIYNAK
-300 TMAERFMSRG
+300 IMAERFISHG

-372 MTTRGWDA
+372 MTTRGWQA
-380 YNFCMCADNICN
+380 YDFCECADNICK
-392 ILDKMRA
+392 ILDEMRA

>member
-1 MNLDALIDSDL
+1 MRSEFMYTPLDEIYNKEL
-12 REKDT
+12 R
-17 NSYLADI
+17 
-24 LKAENERQKNTI
+24 RQATTVE
-36 NLIASENYPS
+36 LIASENFVSPRVLKYLGS
-46 EIVRLI
+46 EF
-52 QASSLTSKYTEGYPG
+52 TNKYTEGYPG

-77 DELECYCQE
+77 DSLECYCQE

-113 AAVVN
+113 SAVVN
-118 PGETILSMSLDAGG
+118 PGETILSMSLDCGG

-149 INYGVDQDG
+149 VNYGVDDDG
-158 WIDYDEVAKLADQ
+158 WIDYNEVAKLADQ
-171 WRPKLIICGA
+171 WQPKLIICGA
-181 SAYSRKIDYFRFAEI
+181 SAYSRKIDYIRFAEI
-196 ARSVDAYLLAD
+196 ARSVNAYLLAD
-207 IAHIAGLIAAN
+207 IAHVAGLIAAN
-218 KLPSPFDI
+218 QLPSPFGY
-226 ADIITTTTQKTLR
+226 ADIITSTTQKTLR
-239 GPRGGLV
+239 GPRGGLI

-280 EEVLEPEFI
+280 EEVFEPEFR

-300 TMAERFMSRG
+300 AMAERFMSHG

-335 DVQNELERNGITLNK
+335 DVQNELERNDITLNK

-372 MTTRGWDA
+372 MTTRGWKAHD
-380 YNFCMCADNICN
+380 FCWCADNICKT
-392 ILDKMRA
+392 LDEMRA

>member
-1 MNLDALIDSDL
+1 MKSEFMYTPLDEIYNKEL
-12 REKDT
+12 R
-17 NSYLADI
+17 
-24 LKAENERQKNTI
+24 RQASTVE
-36 NLIASENYPS
+36 LIASENFVSPRVLKYLGS
-46 EIVRLI
+46 EF
-52 QASSLTSKYTEGYPG
+52 TNKYTEGYPG

-77 DELECYCQE
+77 DELETYCQE

-113 AAVVN
+113 SAVVS
-118 PGETILSMSLDAGG
+118 PGETILSMSLDCGG

-149 INYGVDQDG
+149 VNYGVDDDG

-171 WRPKLIICGA
+171 CQPKLIICGA
-181 SAYSRKIDYFRFAEI
+181 SAYSRKIDYIRFAEV
-196 ARSVDAYLLAD
+196 ARSVNAYLLAD
-207 IAHIAGLIAAN
+207 IAHVAGLIAAN
-218 KLPSPFDI
+218 KLPSPFGY
-226 ADIITTTTQKTLR
+226 ADIITSTTQKTLR
-239 GPRGGLV
+239 GPRGGLI

-289 DYIDEVMYNAK
+289 DYIDDVMYNAK
-300 TMAERFMSRG
+300 AMAARFMSHG
-310 YNVITGGT
+310 YNVITDGT

-327 RGTGLTGI
+327 RGTGMTGI

-372 MTTRGWDA
+372 MTTRGWKS
-380 YNFCMCADNICN
+380 YNFCECADNICKT
-392 ILDKMRA
+392 LDEMRA

>member
-1 MNLDALIDSDL
+1 MYTPLDKIYDKELW
-12 REKDT
+12 
-17 NSYLADI
+17 
-24 LKAENERQKNTI
+24 RQANTVE
-36 NLIASENYPS
+36 LIASENFVSPRILKYLGS
-46 EIVRLI
+46 EF
-52 QASSLTSKYTEGYPG
+52 TNKYTEGYPG

-77 DELECYCQE
+77 DELETYCQD

-113 AAVVN
+113 SAVVN
-118 PGETILSMSLDAGG
+118 PDETILSMSLDCGG

-149 INYGVDQDG
+149 INYGVDNDG
-158 WIDYDEVAKLADQ
+158 WIDYDKVAKLADQ
-171 WRPKLIICGA
+171 CQPKLIICGA
-181 SAYSRKIDYFRFAEI
+181 SAYSRKIDYIRFAEI
-196 ARSVDAYLLAD
+196 ARSVNAYLLAD
-207 IAHIAGLIAAN
+207 IAHVAGLIAAN
-218 KLPSPFDI
+218 KLPSPFGY
-226 ADIITTTTQKTLR
+226 ADIITSTTQKTLR
-239 GPRGGLV
+239 GPRGGLI

-300 TMAERFMSRG
+300 AMAERFMFHG

-335 DVQNELERNGITLNK
+335 DVQNELERNDITLNK

-372 MTTRGWDA
+372 MTTRGWKSYD
-380 YNFCMCADNICN
+380 FCECADNICK
-392 ILDKMRA
+392 ILDEMRA

>member
-1 MNLDALIDSDL
+1 MV
-12 REKDT
+12 E
-17 NSYLADI
+17 
-24 LKAENERQKNTI
+24 
-36 NLIASENYPS
+36 LIASENFVSPRILKYLGS
-46 EIVRLI
+46 EF
-52 QASSLTSKYTEGYPG
+52 TNKYTEGYPW

-77 DELECYCQE
+77 DQLETYCQE
-86 LWKDVFSTTYHVNV
+86 LWKDVFSTTYYVNV

-113 AAVVN
+113 ATVVN
-118 PGETILSMSLDAGG
+118 PGETILSMSLDCGG

-181 SAYSRKIDYFRFAEI
+181 SAYSRKIDYIRFAEI
-196 ARSVDAYLLAD
+196 ARSVNAFLLAD
-207 IAHIAGLIAAN
+207 IAHVAGLIAAN
-218 KLPSPFDI
+218 KLPSPFGL

-239 GPRGGLV
+239 GPRGGLI

-253 KKIDSAVFPGTQGGS
+253 KKINSAVFPGIQGGS

-280 EEVLEPEFI
+280 EEVLEPEFT
-289 DYIDEVMYNAK
+289 DYIDKVMYNAK
-300 TMAERFMSRG
+300 AMAERFMSRG
-310 YNVITGGT
+310 YDVITGGT

-335 DVQNELERNGITLNK
+335 DVQNELEEDGITLNK

>member
-1 MNLDALIDSDL
+1 MRSEFMYTPLDDIYNKEL
-12 REKDT
+12 R
-17 NSYLADI
+17 
-24 LKAENERQKNTI
+24 RQATTVE
-36 NLIASENYPS
+36 LIASENFVSPRVLKYLGS
-46 EIVRLI
+46 EF
-52 QASSLTSKYTEGYPG
+52 TNKYTEGYPG

-77 DELECYCQE
+77 DSLECYCQE

-113 AAVVN
+113 SAVVN
-118 PGETILSMSLDAGG
+118 PGETILSMSLDCGG

-149 INYGVDQDG
+149 INYGVDDDG
-158 WIDYDEVAKLADQ
+158 WIDYNEVAKLADQ
-171 WRPKLIICGA
+171 WQPKLIICGA
-181 SAYSRKIDYFRFAEI
+181 SAYSRKIDYIRFAEI
-196 ARSVDAYLLAD
+196 ARSVNAYLLAD
-207 IAHIAGLIAAN
+207 IAHVAGLIATN
-218 KLPSPFDI
+218 KLPSPFGY
-226 ADIITTTTQKTLR
+226 ADIITSTTQKTLR
-239 GPRGGLV
+239 GPRGGLI

-289 DYIDEVMYNAK
+289 DYIDEIMYNAK
-300 TMAERFMSRG
+300 AMAERFMSHG

-335 DVQNELERNGITLNK
+335 DVQNELEKNNITLNK

-359 PSKTSGIRIGTPA
+359 PNKTSGIRIGTPA
-372 MTTRGWDA
+372 MTTRGWKA
-380 YNFCMCADNICN
+380 YDFCWYADKICK
-392 ILDKMRA
+392 ILDEMRA

>member
-1 MNLDALIDSDL
+1 MRSEFMYTPLD
-12 REKDT
+12 
-17 NSYLADI
+17 DI
-24 LKAENERQKNTI
+24 YNKELQRQASTVE
-36 NLIASENYPS
+36 LIASENFVSPRVLKYLGS
-46 EIVRLI
+46 EF
-52 QASSLTSKYTEGYPG
+52 TNKYTEGYPG

-113 AAVVN
+113 SAVVN
-118 PGETILSMSLDAGG
+118 PGETILSMSLDCGG

-149 INYGVDQDG
+149 VNYGVDDDG
-158 WIDYDEVAKLADQ
+158 WIDYNEVAKLADQ
-171 WRPKLIICGA
+171 WQPKLIICGA
-181 SAYSRKIDYFRFAEI
+181 SAYSRKIDYIRFAEI
-196 ARSVDAYLLAD
+196 ARSVNAYLLAD
-207 IAHIAGLIAAN
+207 IAHVAGLIATN
-218 KLPSPFDI
+218 KLPSPFGY
-226 ADIITTTTQKTLR
+226 ADIITSTTQKTLR
-239 GPRGGLV
+239 GPRGGLI

-300 TMAERFMSRG
+300 AMAERFMSHG

-335 DVQNELERNGITLNK
+335 DVQNELERNDITLNK

-372 MTTRGWDA
+372 MTTRGWKAHD
-380 YNFCMCADNICN
+380 FCWCADNICK
-392 ILDKMRA
+392 ILDEMRA

>member
-1 MNLDALIDSDL
+1 MRSEFICTPLDEIYNKEL
-12 REKDT
+12 R
-17 NSYLADI
+17 
-24 LKAENERQKNTI
+24 RQASTVE
-36 NLIASENYPS
+36 LIASENFVSPRILKYLGS
-46 EIVRLI
+46 EF
-52 QASSLTSKYTEGYPG
+52 TCKYTEGYPG

-77 DELECYCQE
+77 DQLETYCQE
-86 LWKDVFSTTYHVNV
+86 LWKDVFSTTYYVNV

-113 AAVVN
+113 AAVVD

-181 SAYSRKIDYFRFAEI
+181 SAYSRKIDYIRFAEI
-196 ARSVDAYLLAD
+196 ARSVNAYLLAD
-207 IAHIAGLIAAN
+207 IAHVAGLIAAN
-218 KLPSPFDI
+218 KLPSPFGY
-226 ADIITTTTQKTLR
+226 ADIITSTTQKTLR
-239 GPRGGLV
+239 GPRGGLI

-289 DYIDEVMYNAK
+289 DYINEVMYNARV
-300 TMAERFMSRG
+300 MAERFKSNG

-335 DVQNELERNGITLNK
+335 DVQNELERNDITLNK

-372 MTTRGWDA
+372 MTTKGWQA
-380 YNFCMCADNICN
+380 HNFCECADNICH
-392 ILDKMRA
+392 ILNEMRA